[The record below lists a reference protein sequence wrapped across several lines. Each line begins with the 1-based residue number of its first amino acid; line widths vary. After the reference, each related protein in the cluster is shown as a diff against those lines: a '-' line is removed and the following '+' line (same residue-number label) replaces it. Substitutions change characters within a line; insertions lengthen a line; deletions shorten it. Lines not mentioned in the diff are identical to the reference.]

1 MKKFFLD
8 KKSDG
13 FLDKLWVKKSI
24 DFFLKSVNVEKG
36 LLLDL
41 GGGRSPYREL
51 FRNKNIIY
59 FCADLRLIPEADI
72 VIDLNRKFPFKD
84 KIADFV
90 VLTQVLEHLPDSLFT
105 LSEIYR
111 ILTPGGKFFI
121 TVPLFFRMH
130 DIPNDFFRFTFY
142 GLETLLKKSGFEKF
156 NIWGHGDEFSI
167 LAESLNFA
175 ISSVHFPR
183 KALLFVIGVINSIFS
198 IRDKNKHLASNP
210 ERNYIGLS
218 AIAEK

>member
-8 KKSDG
+8 KKSDA

-24 DFFLKSVNVEKG
+24 DFFLKSVDVEKG

-41 GGGRSPYREL
+41 GGGKSPYREL
-51 FRNKNIIY
+51 FRNRNVIY
-59 FCADLRLIPEADI
+59 FCADLRHISKADI
-72 VIDLNRKFPFKD
+72 VVDLNRKFPFKD
-84 KIADFV
+84 GIADFV
-90 VLTQVLEHLPDSLFT
+90 IFTQVLEHLPDSLFT

-142 GLETLLKKSGFEKF
+142 GLETLLKKSGFEKV
-156 NIWGHGDEFSI
+156 NIWGHGDEFTI

-183 KALLFVIGVINSIFS
+183 KAILFVIAVINSIFS